1 LKSKLRERES
11 SVADSTQQ
19 AQALKHDL
27 EVARSE
33 QHRLED
39 EIVILQEELEA
50 LQGRVKDHEKSK
62 VDSQI
67 LAESEV
73 IPTKCTSNHS
83 ATATS
88 RRK

>member
-11 SVADSTQQ
+11 SVADSIQET
-19 AQALKHDL
+19 QALKHDL

-39 EIVILQEELEA
+39 EIAILQEEFES
-50 LQGRVKDHEKSK
+50 LQGRVKDHEKSRI
-62 VDSQI
+62 DSQI

-73 IPTKCTSNHS
+73 TPTKRPSNHFS
-83 ATATS
+83 NS
-88 RRK
+88 DF